1 MLSSFFQS
9 NKEKLSISNKE
20 ENSKESKEPD
30 NDEDLEIE
38 KRGNRR
44 T

>member
-1 MLSSFFQS
+1 M
-9 NKEKLSISNKE
+9 SNKE

-30 NDEDLEIE
+30 NDEDLEVE